1 MKRLASR
8 LLPEDLLDTLEA
20 DLAWDYLACGALD
33 RLLAGRLP
41 GSTCTETDHNH
52 PPSLWEAR
60 G

>member
-1 MKRLASR
+1 M
-8 LLPEDLLDTLEA
+8 DHVGLDA
-20 DLAWDYLACGALD
+20 HSALAWTLGCRALD
-33 RLLAGRLP
+33 RVLAGRLP